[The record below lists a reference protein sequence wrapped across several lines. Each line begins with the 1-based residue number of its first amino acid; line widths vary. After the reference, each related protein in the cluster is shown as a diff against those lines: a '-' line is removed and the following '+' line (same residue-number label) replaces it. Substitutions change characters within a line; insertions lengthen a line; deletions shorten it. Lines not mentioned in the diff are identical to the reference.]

1 MTVVVGKSFSDH
13 ADNVS
18 VYLAFNPPGGFSSN
32 PGGCSVI
39 VPGATPTEQAT
50 QVFNWTRIATGLI
63 SVVLLPGEKITLSA
77 DVDWVCTN
85 PAAVDGLNWT
95 LKAVADAHSE
105 DSASCDTMTEVF
117 NGTCNAAVADDDDND
132 ANNSMI
138 RALPKVRAQ

>member
-18 VYLAFNPPGGFSSN
+18 IYLAFNPPGGFSSN
-32 PGGCSVI
+32 PGGCTVI
-39 VPGATPTEQAT
+39 VPGATPTEQAN
-50 QVFNWTRIATGLI
+50 QVFNWTRLGAGLPF
-63 SVVLLPGEKITLSA
+63 VNHLPGQKISLSA

-85 PAAVDGLNWT
+85 PAAVDGLNWV
-95 LKAVADAHSE
+95 LKAVADVHADDE
-105 DSASCDTMTEVF
+105 TSCDTMTEVF
-117 NGTCNAAVADDDDND
+117 NGVCNVAVNNDDDND